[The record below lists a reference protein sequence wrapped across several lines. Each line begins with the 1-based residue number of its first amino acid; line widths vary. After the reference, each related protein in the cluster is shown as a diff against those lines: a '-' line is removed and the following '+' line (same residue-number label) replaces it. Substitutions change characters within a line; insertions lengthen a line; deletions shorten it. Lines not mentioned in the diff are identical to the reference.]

1 MGEVNVSKVEQPVAD
16 EEELVVGSDVIYSL
30 LFGFMGSFVLRTA
43 VVLGLPDIIARAGP
57 DETLTLKQIAAQ
69 LKSKSVNEFEL
80 RRVLSA
86 LVTCKIFRCTKVGT
100 TLEPQ
105 YGLTPASKLL
115 VTDNPHNQAPVVLFQ
130 TDPASQA
137 PWQQL
142 HRCVLYGEQPWKS
155 AHGKDAWKYFNDN
168 PGLSKC
174 FNDAMASGTTVE
186 LIAVRKYEG
195 FKDIKTLV
203 DVGGGIGRALET
215 IISSYPHIH
224 GINYDLPHVIADAP
238 TIPGIEH
245 VGGSMFESV
254 PSGDAIFMKHIM
266 HDWNDENCL
275 KILNNCERALPEKGK
290 VLIFDFVVPPNGG
303 VPQMFDMLMM
313 AHTDGGI
320 ERTEEQWRKL
330 LTTAGFSTINYIEL
344 LQEQWLIEAVK

>member
-1 MGEVNVSKVEQPVAD
+1 VSKVEQPVAD
-16 EEELVVGSDVIYSL
+16 EEEVVVGCDVLYSL
-30 LFGFMGSFVLRTA
+30 LLGFVGPFVLRTA

-80 RRVLSA
+80 QRVLSA
-86 LVTCKIFRCTKVGT
+86 LVTCKIFRCNKVGT
-100 TLEPQ
+100 TLEMQ

-115 VTDNPHNQAPVVLFQ
+115 VTENPHNQAPMVLFQ
-130 TDPASQA
+130 TDPAAQA

-142 HRCVLYGEQPWKS
+142 HRCVLYGEQPWKC

-168 PGLSKC
+168 PELSKC
-174 FNDAMASGTTVE
+174 FNDSMASGTTVD

-203 DVGGGIGRALET
+203 DVGGGIGKALET

-245 VGGSMFESV
+245 VSGSMFESV

-275 KILNNCERALPEKGK
+275 KILNNCQRALPEKGK
-290 VLIFDFVVPPNGG
+290 VLIFDFVMSPNGG
-303 VPQMFDMLMM
+303 IPQMFDMVMM
-313 AHTDGGI
+313 AHTDGGT
-320 ERTEEQWRKL
+320 ERTEEQWSKL

-344 LQEQWLIEAVK
+344 LQKQWLIEAVK

>member
-1 MGEVNVSKVEQPVAD
+1 MGEVNVSTVEQPVAD
-16 EEELVVGSDVIYSL
+16 EEELVVGSDVMYSL
-30 LFGFMGSFVLRTA
+30 LFGFVGSFVLRTA

-57 DETLTLKQIAAQ
+57 DETLTLKQIASQ
-69 LKSKSVNEFEL
+69 LNSKSVNEIEL
-80 RRVLSA
+80 QRVLSA

-100 TLEPQ
+100 TLELQ

-137 PWQQL
+137 PWQQF

-186 LIAVRKYEG
+186 LIA
-195 FKDIKTLV
+195 
-203 DVGGGIGRALET
+203 
-215 IISSYPHIH
+215 
-224 GINYDLPHVIADAP
+224 
-238 TIPGIEH
+238 
-245 VGGSMFESV
+245 
-254 PSGDAIFMKHIM
+254 HIM

-275 KILNNCERALPEKGK
+275 KILNNCKRALPEKGK

-303 VPQMFDMLMM
+303 IPHMFDMVMM
-313 AHTDGGI
+313 AHSDGGI

-330 LTTAGFSTINYIEL
+330 LTTAGFSTINCIAL